1 MAPINNNFLN
11 RISAFQKCFVVG
23 PPSSIFSAHS
33 RSPIHINNLRYQS
46 FFPAWRLTQHLTI
59 LVYKT
64 TAIKHKSI
72 ISSNLV
78 HICNDNLIVSG
89 TSCYHLSA
97 SLHNANPKR
106 RSRSIDD
113 KLCSTHGT
121 AAHWP
126 VRSPNIFARLNCEHS
141 KRCLKNHVTKG
152 HAINSV

>member
-64 TAIKHKSI
+64 TAIKHKCI

-78 HICNDNLIVSG
+78 HIRNSNLIIGG
-89 TSCYHLSA
+89 TSCYHLST
-97 SLHNANPKR
+97 SLYNTNPKR
-106 RSRSIDD
+106 RSRGIDD
-113 KLCSTHGT
+113 KLCSAHGT
-121 AAHWP
+121 TTHWP
-126 VRSPNIFARLNCEHS
+126 VRCPNIFTRLNCEYS
-141 KRCLKNHVTKG
+141 EWCFKNHIAKRY
-152 HAINSV
+152 AINSV